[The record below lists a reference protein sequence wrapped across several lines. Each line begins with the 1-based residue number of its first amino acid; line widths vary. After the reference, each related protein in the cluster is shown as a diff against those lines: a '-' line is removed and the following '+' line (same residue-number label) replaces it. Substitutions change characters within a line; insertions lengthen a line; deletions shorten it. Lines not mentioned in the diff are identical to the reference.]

1 MFIEQR
7 IEIEDAQHERAFL
20 ESIGSIGRM
29 LDNNAQYILVL
40 GLLCAASAS
49 VGVIFGFIM
58 WVF

>member
-1 MFIEQR
+1 MEQR
-7 IEIEDAQHERAFL
+7 IQIEDAQQERDFL
-20 ESIGSIGRM
+20 ESIGSIGRI
-29 LDNNAQYILVL
+29 LDNNVQYILVL